1 MSDEKKPEMDTLV
14 LGQPLSQGASRDVE
28 AITEFLNKYNDYT
41 PEQARELAI
50 KIVQS
55 QRAIDPGV
63 THGHI
68 HAEQL
73 GNIWNQAAKHGKRK
87 IVLEITADALD
98 RDEWDG
104 HINVEVKDA
113 QTWDEYE
120 QAQAEARAKEV
131 N

>member
-1 MSDEKKPEMDTLV
+1 MMSDEKKPELDTLV
-14 LGQPLSQGASRDVE
+14 LGQPTLKPMSDREVIA
-28 AITEFLNKYNDYT
+28 EFL
-41 PEQARELAI
+41 EQHGYSHAEAQEKAAEALNA
-50 KIVQS
+50 Q
-55 QRAIDPGV
+55 ANLDPGV
-63 THGHI
+63 TYGHI

-73 GNIWNQAAKHGKRK
+73 ADLWKRAARSGKRK
-87 IVLEITADALD
+87 IVLEISADALD

-104 HINVEVKDA
+104 HIQVEVKDA